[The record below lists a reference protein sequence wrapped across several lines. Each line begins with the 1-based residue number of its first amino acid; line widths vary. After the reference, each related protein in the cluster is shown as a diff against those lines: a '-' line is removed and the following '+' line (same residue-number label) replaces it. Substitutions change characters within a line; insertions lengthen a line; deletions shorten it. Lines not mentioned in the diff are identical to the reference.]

1 MIEIYFNG
9 KIMEKINLKLWLIR
23 RLSDSSPH
31 VRSSA
36 ARALGAIGDKRALSF
51 LSPLLNSPDNQ
62 VREAADYAIKK
73 INNNAPVISV
83 DNPAES
89 HSNLSTY

>member
-1 MIEIYFNG
+1 
-9 KIMEKINLKLWLIR
+9 MEKINLRLWLIR

-51 LSPLLNSPDNQ
+51 LFPLLNSPDNQ
-62 VREAADYAIKK
+62 VREAADYAINK
-73 INNNAPVISV
+73 INNNARVISA
-83 DNPAES
+83 NNQAKP
-89 HSNLSTY
+89 HSNLSIY

>member
-1 MIEIYFNG
+1 
-9 KIMEKINLKLWLIR
+9 MEKINLRLWLIR

-51 LSPLLNSPDNQ
+51 LSPLLNSPDSQ
-62 VREAADYAIKK
+62 VREAADYAINK
-73 INNNAPVISV
+73 INNNERVISA
-83 DNPAES
+83 DNQAEP
-89 HSNLSTY
+89 HSNLSIY